1 MRVNGLMK
9 KFFLFLVAMFGLVMS
24 GAAPAAVSA
33 NEINFAVI
41 PNLPDNQVDKNHS
54 YFDLELNPGQSQT
67 VSVTLKNDTDKDVV
81 VAMAMTRATTNTA
94 GVVQYSSTSDKD
106 LKSKLD
112 KSYTNDIVKAVNV
125 PDSQTIPAHSSIQVP
140 ITIKMPNQN
149 FKGVMAG
156 GITFKQ
162 TNLKQKKSSG
172 QTNIVN
178 QYAYTVG
185 VTLRN
190 NTDKVS
196 PNLKLS
202 GVTAEQLNYR
212 TAIVASVHNTTPT
225 YINNV
230 AIDGYITKRNSSK
243 KLYKLNVNAD
253 KANSGKQIAPNS
265 VYDVPFYLGGD
276 ELKPGKYTL
285 DLTMTS
291 HGDKWHFKQNFTIVS
306 KQAEKLNKTDV
317 DIVKINWWLIAGI
330 VGLIILL
337 LILAYWLWQK
347 KRNSNNETN

>member
-1 MRVNGLMK
+1 M
-9 KFFLFLVAMFGLVMS
+9 
-24 GAAPAAVSA
+24 
-33 NEINFAVI
+33 
-41 PNLPDNQVDKNHS
+41 
-54 YFDLELNPGQSQT
+54 
-67 VSVTLKNDTDKDVV
+67 
-81 VAMAMTRATTNTA
+81 
-94 GVVQYSSTSDKD
+94 
-106 LKSKLD
+106 
-112 KSYTNDIVKAVNV
+112 
-125 PDSQTIPAHSSIQVP
+125 
-140 ITIKMPNQN
+140 
-149 FKGVMAG
+149 
-156 GITFKQ
+156 
-162 TNLKQKKSSG
+162 
-172 QTNIVN
+172 
-178 QYAYTVG
+178 
-185 VTLRN
+185 
-190 NTDKVS
+190 
-196 PNLKLS
+196 
-202 GVTAEQLNYR
+202 TAEQLNYR

-253 KANSGKQIAPNS
+253 KANAGKQIAPNS

-330 VGLIILL
+330 IGLIILL